1 MLRNLI
7 LTLFALTHRVT
18 VAFYNVQ
25 HIKRNFVT
33 NAVAQQTTPI
43 LPIDDIAGRWKVT
56 KFGQD
61 GYNGIE
67 VADKNYCYLP
77 YQITM
82 KRTGGLGLD
91 LLEYNTGKG
100 NLGLVLVGDV
110 IPGSNA
116 AASGKFVV
124 GDALTEISAGEKGQ
138 EKVERLEGNLTCI
151 CPVLSIP
158 NLVSALLTCPVNTA
172 LLTCPNN
179 SQSQRSSNTLS
190 IPNLSYL
197 PF

>member
-1 MLRNLI
+1 MLLEMLRNVI
-7 LTLFALTHRVT
+7 LTLFALTRLT

-25 HIKRNFVT
+25 HFIKRNFVT

-138 EKVERLEGNLTCI
+138 EKVERLEGNM
-151 CPVLSIP
+151 PLSCQYPIS
-158 NLVSALLTCPVNTA
+158 SAL
-172 LLTCPNN
+172 
-179 SQSQRSSNTLS
+179 
-190 IPNLSYL
+190 
-197 PF
+197 F

>member
-1 MLRNLI
+1 M
-7 LTLFALTHRVT
+7 TLLAISTRIT
-18 VAFYNVQ
+18 VLAFYKAHHTKKNLLV
-25 HIKRNFVT
+25 R

-67 VADKNYCYLP
+67 VADKNYCYVTE
-77 YQITM
+77 QVTM

-91 LLEYNTGKG
+91 LLEYNQGKG

-116 AASGKFVV
+116 AACGKFVV
-124 GDALTEISAGEKGQ
+124 GDALTEISAGPKGQ
-138 EKVERLEGNLTCI
+138 EKTERLEGTI
-151 CPVLSIP
+151 ASPYSP
-158 NLVSALLTCPVNTA
+158 SKP
-172 LLTCPNN
+172 
-179 SQSQRSSNTLS
+179 S
-190 IPNLSYL
+190 
-197 PF
+197 